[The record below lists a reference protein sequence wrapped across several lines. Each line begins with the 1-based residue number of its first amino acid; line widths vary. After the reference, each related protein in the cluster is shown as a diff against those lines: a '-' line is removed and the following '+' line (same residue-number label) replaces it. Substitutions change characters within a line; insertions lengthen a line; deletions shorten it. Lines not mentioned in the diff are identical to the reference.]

1 MALAQRPEAMQRF
14 SQLPAQRRQQLVAQA
29 RNAQTREAMQA
40 LVQSLF

>member
-1 MALAQRPEAMQRF
+1 MQQLPVGFAMAL
-14 SQLPAQRRQQLVAQA
+14 AQRRQQLVAQA